1 MATTSSKQMAGEGKR
16 QFGVSEPLDAVP
28 KINSNVESGG
38 ISDDIPMDIV
48 ELLAQNQRERTL
60 ENSRNRLLAPATN
73 NSVRGPTSVY
83 ADGRSSIINFPL
95 TNSRGG
101 ISVTNGD
108 SGLNQGI
115 LSFPQVEEN
124 QFRLFSSFKPCQPK
138 KTQYSAPNSVF
149 SGSRAS
155 EGADLLWP
163 PRRKNA
169 PFHNNGLNMQ
179 SFPNQS
185 YKGKTISDVKGEGRR
200 SVRDASSVKEG
211 RIGSSTKSSGSM
223 DAYSNDT
230 IPAMQ
235 LLSLMDRGIV
245 SGSSFKVGSNNFH
258 DKPFSPCNHHPR
270 LNVNEKKNGPFI
282 NGSFFSRGSTRNK
295 DFSPLLNSVQFPG
308 ETSKKSYAQQG

>member
-1 MATTSSKQMAGEGKR
+1 MATASSKQMAGDGKR
-16 QFGVSEPLDAVP
+16 QFGVSEPHEPVP
-28 KINSNVESGG
+28 KVHTNVESGG

-48 ELLAQNQRERTL
+48 ELLAKNQRERTL
-60 ENSRNRLLAPATN
+60 ENSRNHLLSSTTN
-73 NSVRGPTSVY
+73 NSVRGPPSVY

-95 TNSRGG
+95 TNSRSG
-101 ISVTNGD
+101 ISVANGV

-138 KTQYSAPNSVF
+138 KTQYSASNSLF

-169 PFHNNGLNMQ
+169 HFHHNGLDMQ

-185 YKGKTISDVKGEGRR
+185 YKGKTISDMKGEGRR
-200 SVRDASSVKEG
+200 SIRDASSVKEG
-211 RIGSSTKSSGSM
+211 RIGLSTKSSGSM

-245 SGSSFKVGSNNFH
+245 SGSSYKVGSNNFL

-270 LNVNEKKNGPFI
+270 LNVNEKKNDPFI
-282 NGSFFSRGSTRNK
+282 NGSLFSQGSSRNK
-295 DFSPLLNSVQFPG
+295 DFPPLFNGVRFPG
-308 ETSKKSYAQQG
+308 ETSKRSHSQG